1 MLQFKQRTPPTSRE
15 ALTAS
20 QKRVAR
26 MMLDAIDASR
36 DAVIRDEGKWIDAIA
51 HRSMDFIINMLDL
64 DPWYEAQGKVQDELL
79 AELIDAGRRT
89 GSSFPK
95 IQKATVSYRFDADRP
110 EAAAWAAKEAGSL
123 IVEVTQDQINIVREL
138 VSSAQ
143 MGIYTPQQV
152 ARYVR
157 DSIGITQ
164 RQAGWVRNFRDRTFN
179 DQITAGKTFAEAMRA
194 TDNLTDRYAKRIH
207 RYRAEMIAR
216 TEILRAANEGRN
228 EAWRQGIE
236 EGFINPGVKKYWSVE
251 IDGRQCEECV
261 AVGDQYDEDNAIP
274 ITEQFPD
281 GDPPLHPMCRCD
293 VLLSDRVDPDIAQM
307 TDEQLDAEID
317 RLLSGDTSK
326 PVPKAVAPDGQPPFD
341 DEFAEG
347 ARNFT
352 DTTQGPEWGNR
363 EFAEWQDLI
372 LSNPD
377 EALAINE
384 YSDEGL
390 ELDYRTINSTLRA
403 GEYGT
408 TPDIDERID
417 WISSGLSRGSN
428 TETVIG
434 VRGLTR
440 YSMPAD
446 VLETFNNVQPG
457 SLIHDP
463 GFMSVSL
470 APKPAL
476 GEDIYVRVKV
486 PPGSQGGYLGRAS
499 ALGNLEQE
507 YLLQA
512 GTTVRVQKVETLGKI
527 TYIDAEVVAQNPG
540 SMTPPEDLI
549 NKARGYRDGMDNV
562 SKETEERREPRPRNP
577 RESKFVIPIDQL
589 VIINPR

>member
-26 MMLDAIDASR
+26 TMLDAIDASR
-36 DAVIRDEGKWIDAIA
+36 DAVIRDEGKWIDALA

-317 RLLSGDTSK
+317 RLLSGDTSE

-363 EFAEWQDLI
+363 EFAEWQNMI
-372 LSNPD
+372 LDNPD

-417 WISSGLSRGSN
+417 WISNGLSRGSN

-512 GTTVRVQKVETLGKI
+512 GTTVRVQKVETLGTI

-549 NKARGYRDGMDNV
+549 NKARGYRGGMDNV
-562 SKETEERREPRPRNP
+562 SKETEEQPEPRPRNP

>member
-1 MLQFKQRTPPTSRE
+1 M
-15 ALTAS
+15 
-20 QKRVAR
+20 
-26 MMLDAIDASR
+26 
-36 DAVIRDEGKWIDAIA
+36 
-51 HRSMDFIINMLDL
+51 
-64 DPWYEAQGKVQDELL
+64 
-79 AELIDAGRRT
+79 
-89 GSSFPK
+89 
-95 IQKATVSYRFDADRP
+95 
-110 EAAAWAAKEAGSL
+110 

-179 DQITAGKTFAEAMRA
+179 DQITAGKTFAEAMRD

-236 EGFINPGVKKYWSVE
+236 EGYINPGVKKYWSVE

-261 AVGDQYDEDNAIP
+261 AMGDQYDEDNAIP
-274 ITEQFPD
+274 ISDQFVD

-317 RLLSGDTSK
+317 RLLSGDTSD

-352 DTTQGPEWGNR
+352 DLTEGPEWGNR
-363 EFAEWQDLI
+363 EFAEWQNMI
-372 LSNPD
+372 LDNPD

-403 GEYGT
+403 GDYGT

-440 YSMPAD
+440 WSMPAD

-512 GTTVRVQKVETLGKI
+512 GTTVRVQKVETLGPI

-549 NKARGYRDGMDNV
+549 NKTRGYRGGMARVD
-562 SKETEERREPRPRNP
+562 KETEERPERPPRNP